1 MIENIVKPVD
11 AKKALINITL
21 LGPLMAGKS
30 SIANLIVNNVP
41 KSHYLHTENPQL
53 FYYSLQSSSNSGTRH
68 IEIEDTTIDIEY
80 NNFYSIINSK
90 KSLLFKNSI
99 YKPITDKRDY
109 FLVIFDCSDVDSWKN
124 AKSIFLDLRNHNQSL
139 HSRDPFV
146 AIVAHKTG
154 CYI

>member
-90 KSLLFKNSI
+90 K
-99 YKPITDKRDY
+99 RDY